1 MPSGFS
7 IPFPCW
13 RAKLELAA
21 TVSQKKRQDMVH
33 LKMLLPCVR
42 AFLGEILQQVDL
54 GKLPAK
60 EWLKVANQVLK
71 LTTDHRARKIAD
83 KHQINWPE
91 ILPLSAIAQ
100 SQNDKIRRFQEQ
112 QLKHG
117 YKKSKGVSI

>member
-1 MPSGFS
+1 M
-7 IPFPCW
+7 
-13 RAKLELAA
+13 
-21 TVSQKKRQDMVH
+21 SQKKRQDVVH

-91 ILPLSAIAQ
+91 ILPLTAITKKPKRENQTVSGTAIGTGLQ
-100 SQNDKIRRFQEQ
+100 KSEGRFH
-112 QLKHG
+112 LM
-117 YKKSKGVSI
+117 